1 MSENL
6 ELLLHNLRV
15 PTDYARIQHI
25 TEDSALVHLDEWKDS
40 AERVLTELE
49 LILNQKNLELS
60 LNSQADVIQ
69 AAASF
74 DGQDSWVTP
83 IGRTTAQGI
92 LRHFDDLPQSQLTQI
107 LNHNV
112 KPLFQ
117 FNPHPNLNAS
127 GRKLP
132 RPAGGPMA
140 THDFYDDQMW
150 KAAPGVVNL
159 VSWCIRHVHRDWYE
173 TLWHLVIPPVMALLD
188 DFEAHNKLRGVG
200 IVSEMLREVPSQLL
214 RRTGVD
220 GLIRSSL
227 NTCLTHLNDTETPQL
242 IEAAVDAYLTLTLLT
257 TEVGSSEQFDQLCA
271 LLGEGVI
278 RGIWLYASDRPDVV
292 LASLRALPP
301 LLRTLKIGNAR
312 FLKVLITQ
320 LLHPLKTNV
329 ASPWLDDIQIASLR
343 LLSILI
349 EECAP
354 CIPRWKTTI
363 LDAVA
368 RCWVT
373 LKDSG
378 KTCRRFLIRDHLAAY
393 DVTMTALVLPAGL
406 NSALRH
412 TCNLLGQC
420 VMMEVRRSTVS
431 CP

>member
-60 LNSQADVIQ
+60 LTSQADVIQ

-150 KAAPGVVNL
+150 KAAPGV
-159 VSWCIRHVHRDWYE
+159 RDWYE

-312 FLKVLITQ
+312 FLKGNHAGTHHTVVAPTQ
-320 LLHPLKTNV
+320 
-329 ASPWLDDIQIASLR
+329 DQCGESL
-343 LLSILI
+343 
-349 EECAP
+349 
-354 CIPRWKTTI
+354 
-363 LDAVA
+363 A
-368 RCWVT
+368 R
-373 LKDSG
+373 
-378 KTCRRFLIRDHLAAY
+378 
-393 DVTMTALVLPAGL
+393 
-406 NSALRH
+406 RH
-412 TCNLLGQC
+412 TDRFASTIVNSYRRMRAMYSTMEDNDSRRGGKMLGYFEGLWKN
-420 VMMEVRRSTVS
+420 M
-431 CP
+431 P